1 MRRVRSGLNPTLD
14 IEGVVLTM
22 YDDRTNLGQLVAREV
37 REFFKDKVFNTV
49 IPRNVKLGEAPSHG
63 MPAVVYDWKSRGAA
77 AYIALAKEL
86 MERRVNA

>member
-1 MRRVRSGLNPTLD
+1 M
-14 IEGVVLTM
+14 
-22 YDDRTNLGQLVAREV
+22 
-37 REFFKDKVFNTV
+37 FNTV
-49 IPRNVKLGEAPSHG
+49 FPRNVKLGEAPSHG